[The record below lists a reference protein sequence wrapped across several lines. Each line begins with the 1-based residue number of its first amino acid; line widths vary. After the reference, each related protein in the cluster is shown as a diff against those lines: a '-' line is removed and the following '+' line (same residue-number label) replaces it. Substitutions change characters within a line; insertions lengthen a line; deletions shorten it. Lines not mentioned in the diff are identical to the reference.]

1 MIRKNPSSKM
11 ANKIMA
17 FKNDDTGSLN
27 NDIQHVAEL
36 IAGYPLNF

>member
-17 FKNDDTGSLN
+17 FKNDVTGSLK
-27 NDIQHVAEL
+27 NDTQHVAEL
-36 IAGYPLNF
+36 IAGYLLNF

>member
-1 MIRKNPSSKM
+1 MICKNLSSKM

-17 FKNDDTGSLN
+17 IKNDVTGSLK

-36 IAGYPLNF
+36 IAAYTFNF

>member
-1 MIRKNPSSKM
+1 MISKNPSSKM

-17 FKNDDTGSLN
+17 IKNDVVGSLK
-27 NDIQHVAEL
+27 NDIQYVAEL